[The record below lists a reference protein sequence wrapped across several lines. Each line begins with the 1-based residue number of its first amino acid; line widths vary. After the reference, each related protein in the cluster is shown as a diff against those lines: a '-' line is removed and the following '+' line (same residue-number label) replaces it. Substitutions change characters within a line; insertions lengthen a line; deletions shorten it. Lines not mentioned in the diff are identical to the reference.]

1 MTKVVV
7 GVDGSTEADQAL
19 AWAYEEARLRGASL
33 HVVHAWIYPYVG
45 PRPGGKEPYEDMRA
59 EAERT
64 LSAVV
69 ERVVGSLPPGVS
81 VESHLV
87 EGSPAGE
94 LLREGKDALMI
105 VVGSRGR
112 GGFASLLLGSTSQ
125 QVAHHA
131 PCPVVVFRRHD
142 D

>member
-1 MTKVVV
+1 MATIVV
-7 GVDGSTEADQAL
+7 GVDGSVEGDQAL
-19 AWAYEEARLRGASL
+19 RWAYEEARLRGADL

-45 PRPGGKEPYEDMRA
+45 PRAGAHEAYDDMKA
-59 EAERT
+59 EAGRT
-64 LSAVV
+64 LESVV
-69 ERVVGSLPPGVS
+69 DRVVSSLPPGVN
-81 VESHLV
+81 VEPVLV

-94 LLREGKDALMI
+94 LLREGKEALMI

-131 PCPVVVFRRHD
+131 SCPVVIFRHPHG
-142 D
+142 